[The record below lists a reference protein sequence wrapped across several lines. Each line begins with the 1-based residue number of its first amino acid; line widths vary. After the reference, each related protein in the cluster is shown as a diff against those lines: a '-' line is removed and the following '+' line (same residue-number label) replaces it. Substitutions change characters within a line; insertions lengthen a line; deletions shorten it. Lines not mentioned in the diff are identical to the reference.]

1 LSDAVADKPPALLIV
16 DPIVSA
22 VSGDS
27 HKNAEVRRSLQ
38 PLVDLAQS
46 RRCAVLGI
54 SHFSK
59 GSKGA
64 DPVERV
70 TGSLAFGALA
80 RIVLATAKLPN
91 EEGGGRMLARAKS
104 NIGLDH
110 GGFKYELDVYQI
122 DAGIETTRVLWGEA
136 LEGSARELLSKAE
149 ASSDPEEQT
158 ATDEAREWL
167 REMLSAGPMKVAD
180 IRKEA
185 RQAGIHEKPLRSAR
199 EKLGIK
205 PEKSSFSGGW
215 VWALKSSA
223 DELSTGDAAAK
234 MPSMPED
241 AQNPCQEMRASWEG
255 EGILGDELSTGDDDA
270 EAF

>member
-1 LSDAVADKPPALLIV
+1 MLSDAIADQPPALLIV

-22 VSGDS
+22 VAGDS

-80 RIVLATAKLPN
+80 RIVLAAAKLPD

-104 NIGLDH
+104 NIGLDR
-110 GGFKYELDVYQI
+110 GGYRYDLQICQI
-122 DAGIETTRVLWGEA
+122 DPGIETTRVLWAEA
-136 LEGSARELLSKAE
+136 LEGTARELLSRAE
-149 ASSDPEEQT
+149 TISDPEEQT
-158 ATDEAREWL
+158 ATDEARDWL
-167 REMLSAGPMKVAD
+167 QEMLSAGPMKVAE
-180 IRKEA
+180 IMKEA
-185 RQAGIHEKPLRSAR
+185 KQAGIHEKPLRSAR

-215 VWALKSSA
+215 VWALN
-223 DELSTGDAAAK
+223 STK
-234 MPSMPED
+234 MPNMPED
-241 AQNPCQEMRASWEG
+241 AQVSKARN
-255 EGILGDELSTGDDDA
+255 EGILGDRRHLREGLEELSTNGDDDR
-270 EAF
+270 EVF